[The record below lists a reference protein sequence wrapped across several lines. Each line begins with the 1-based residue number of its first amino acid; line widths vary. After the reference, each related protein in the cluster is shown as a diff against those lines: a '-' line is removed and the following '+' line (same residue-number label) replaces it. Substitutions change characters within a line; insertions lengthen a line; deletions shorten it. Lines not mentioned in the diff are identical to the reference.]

1 MPCQRHDRVIG
12 FHGEKGTY
20 ARKRNSKRV
29 AGPYVDLNIG
39 LVEINWEAGES
50 PSIYLKTIR
59 LDGSIALQHAIS
71 LGDLQF
77 AAGTGPAASRAAP

>member
-1 MPCQRHDRVIG
+1 
-12 FHGEKGTY
+12 
-20 ARKRNSKRV
+20 
-29 AGPYVDLNIG
+29 VDLNIG